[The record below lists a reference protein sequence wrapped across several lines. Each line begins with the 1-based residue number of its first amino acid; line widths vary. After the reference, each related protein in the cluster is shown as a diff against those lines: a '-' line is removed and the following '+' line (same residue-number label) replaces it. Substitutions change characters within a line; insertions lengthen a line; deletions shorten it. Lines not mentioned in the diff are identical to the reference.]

1 MFVKALDG
9 VQHTSAGKVRYP
21 REVAEDM
28 SKLMRGAFI
37 FPPIGV
43 IRHDSILR
51 VDSKAHFKKAE
62 RPSAIE
68 IIMCDI

>member
-28 SKLMRGAFI
+28 SKLMQGPMVYPSI
-37 FPPIGV
+37 V
-43 IRHDSILR
+43 VHVRHSFLA
-51 VDSKAHFKKAE
+51 VDINSQFKKAE
-62 RPSAIE
+62 RPFAIRVV
-68 IIMCDI
+68 CDI

>member
-28 SKLMRGAFI
+28 SKLMRGAII

-43 IRHDSILR
+43 IRHDRILR
-51 VDSKAHFKKAE
+51 VDIKAQFKKAE
-62 RPSAIE
+62 RPFAIGVV
-68 IIMCDI
+68 CDI